1 VYTCATPV
9 TTDLDPFSDA
19 FLDEPYAPLRQ
30 LRDAGPVVWLE
41 PYRVYAMA
49 RHEQVEAALRDPETY
64 CSRRGVGLA
73 DFAREKP
80 WRPPSLLLEADPP
93 EHDRARRAVGRVLA
107 PKTIRAM
114 RETFA
119 AHARAVIEP
128 LVGAGTCDGMEEI
141 ARRYPLEVFPD
152 AVGLAE
158 HGRDHLLA
166 YGGMV
171 FNGFGPR
178 NAHFERAMAQGA
190 EARDWVMANTRRDA
204 LAPDGLGARLH
215 AIAADEGFSEEEA
228 GLLVRSFLSAGVDTT
243 VHGIGNALLCFA
255 THPEQW
261 AALRA
266 DPSRAR
272 AAFEEVIR
280 YESPVQMFFRTTTRP
295 VEVDGETIPDGE
307 KVLLFLAS
315 ANRDPRRWEDA
326 ERFDIERSS
335 SGHVGFGAGIHACV
349 GRMLARLEGELL
361 LRALAE
367 RVAGIE
373 LDSEPRRELNNN
385 LRGLDALPLRLAGA

>member
-1 VYTCATPV
+1 
-9 TTDLDPFSDA
+9 
-19 FLDEPYAPLRQ
+19 
-30 LRDAGPVVWLE
+30 
-41 PYRVYAMA
+41 
-49 RHEQVEAALRDPETY
+49 
-64 CSRRGVGLA
+64 
-73 DFAREKP
+73 
-80 WRPPSLLLEADPP
+80 
-93 EHDRARRAVGRVLA
+93 VGRVLA
-107 PKTIRAM
+107 PKTVRAM

-119 AHARAVIEP
+119 ARARAMVEP
-128 LVGAGTCDGMEEI
+128 LVGAGTCDGMKEI
-141 ARRYPLEVFPD
+141 ARRYPLEMFPD
-152 AVGLAE
+152 VVGLTE
-158 HGRDHLLA
+158 RGRGHLLA

-178 NAHFERAMAQGA
+178 NAHFERAMARGA

-315 ANRDPRRWEDA
+315 ANRDSRRWEDA
-326 ERFDIERSS
+326 ERFDIARSS

-361 LRALAE
+361 LGALAE
-367 RVAGIE
+367 RVGGIE
-373 LDSEPRRELNNN
+373 LDGEPRRELNNN
-385 LRGLDALPLRLAGA
+385 LRGLDALPLRLSGA